1 MHIIPIDISISAS
14 QHDFKFDNGF
24 VMNVYCAA
32 DASRVLCPLDRDS
45 IGRTARFNNSHH
57 GYRGVVNQQHTHT
70 IFISYFSHHNYLIW
84 ITIRAQNFARPI
96 CSGLPHLFYLRLDIM
111 CLTEIGAIFDESAY
125 IYIYREGIFTIR
137 NIIAHCHH
145 YHPLASLYVCWR
157 NRNIHY
163 NSDES
168 VNCASFN

>member
-125 IYIYREGIFTIR
+125 IYIYTEKGYSPSETSLRIAIIIILSLLYMFAGGTEIFIIIR
-137 NIIAHCHH
+137 MK
-145 YHPLASLYVCWR
+145 V
-157 NRNIHY
+157 
-163 NSDES
+163 
-168 VNCASFN
+168 